1 MIDEV
6 PRRKNKWV
14 GERDKLT
21 KKRNDEH
28 VSIFLRK
35 RTSVANQKLN
45 IKDNRVAE
53 LRLQRRSNQKILA
66 TNRYS
71 KEGSLSKQ

>member
-1 MIDEV
+1 MIGEM

-14 GERDKLT
+14 GGRDKLT

-45 IKDNRVAE
+45 MKDNRVTE
-53 LRLQRRSNQKILA
+53 LRL
-66 TNRYS
+66 
-71 KEGSLSKQ
+71 